1 MDSHNIRLV
10 IFDWDGT
17 LSDSAAL
24 IVGAMQAAIEAL
36 DLPPRTDDSIRELI
50 GLSLNDGLK
59 ILYPEMETLALR
71 ALLDSYRGHWLAD
84 GQTEAPLFEGAQQ
97 ALQRLVAWGHPLAVA
112 TGKSRRGLDRS
123 LQHHR
128 ELAPLMRA
136 TRTADETAD
145 KPNPLMLEELLAEF
159 RLRPSE
165 ALMVGDT
172 EYDLAMAA
180 AIGMPAV
187 AVTCGVHPPA
197 RLKNGGRP
205 LALLPDVAA
214 LPDWLQTYGRR

>member
-1 MDSHNIRLV
+1 MSGSIYRLI

-17 LSDSAAL
+17 LSDSAAM

-36 DLPPRTDDSIRELI
+36 DLPPRKDDSIRELI

-84 GQTEAPLFEGAQQ
+84 GQSEAPLFAGAQA
-97 ALQRLVAWGHPLAVA
+97 ALDRLAGNGHRLAVA

-123 LQHHR
+123 LLHHR
-128 ELAPLMRA
+128 DLARLMQS

-145 KPNPLMLEELLAEF
+145 KPNPLMLEELLSEF
-159 RLRPSE
+159 GLRPSE
-165 ALMVGDT
+165 ALMIGDT

-180 AIGMPAV
+180 AINMPAV

-197 RLKNGGRP
+197 RLRAGGRP

-214 LPDWLQTYGRR
+214 LPDWLSQGSG

>member
-1 MDSHNIRLV
+1 MDGHNYRLI

-17 LSDSAAL
+17 LSDSAAM
-24 IVGAMQAAIEAL
+24 IVSAMQAAIAAL
-36 DLPPRTDDSIRELI
+36 DLPPRSDTDIRELI

-84 GQTEAPLFEGAQQ
+84 GQTEAPLFAGAQA
-97 ALQRLVAWGHPLAVA
+97 ALGRLAAQGCQLAVA

-123 LQHHR
+123 LQYHR
-128 ELAPLMRA
+128 DLAELMQA

-159 RLRPSE
+159 RLRPGE

-172 EYDLAMAA
+172 EYDMAMAA

-197 RLKNGGRP
+197 RLRAAARP

-214 LPDWLQTYGRR
+214 LPDWLAQGRG

>member
-1 MDSHNIRLV
+1 MDGHNYRLI

-24 IVGAMQAAIEAL
+24 IVGAMQTAIAAL
-36 DLPPRTDDSIRELI
+36 DLPPRSDRDIRELI

-84 GQTEAPLFEGAQQ
+84 GQSEAPLFPGVQSALAQL
-97 ALQRLVAWGHPLAVA
+97 ADAGLPLAVA

-128 ELAPLMRA
+128 ELAGLMQS

-180 AIGMPAV
+180 AIGMPSV

-197 RLKNGGRP
+197 RLQAGGRP

-214 LPDWLQTYGRR
+214 LPSWLSQGRG